1 MNKILNKLKRV
12 FGYILLFW
20 GIALW
25 LGFTINIIF
34 FDSLFESFIK
44 HHIIYAIGFCCFVAL
59 PMLVGS
65 ILLINEE

>member
-1 MNKILNKLKRV
+1 MKKIKRNV
-12 FGYILLFW
+12 GYILLFW

-25 LGFTINIIF
+25 LGFIINIIF
-34 FDSLFESFIK
+34 FDSLFDSFIK
-44 HHIIYAIGFCCFVAL
+44 HHIIYAIVFCCFVAL